1 MAGPRSVAAVV
12 CLVAMIAGFV
22 IATLESGRMTI
33 AVSAIERRP
42 RSFWRPAI
50 LVWRDY
56 ARLCPDGPHLH
67 RTLVASMVA
76 MVGAIGL
83 MLCLA

>member
-1 MAGPRSVAAVV
+1 MVGPRSVAAVV
-12 CLVAMIAGFV
+12 CLIAV
-22 IATLESGRMTI
+22 ITGLVVATLENGRMTI
-33 AVSAIERRP
+33 AVRAIERRS
-42 RSFWRPAI
+42 RSLWRPAI
-50 LVWRDY
+50 LAWRDY

-67 RTLVASMVA
+67 RALAASAVA

>member
-1 MAGPRSVAAVV
+1 MITGIVV
-12 CLVAMIAGFV
+12 
-22 IATLESGRMTI
+22 ATLENGRMAI

-42 RSFWRPAI
+42 RSFWRPAL

-56 ARLCPDGPHLH
+56 ARLCPDGLHLH
-67 RTLVASMVA
+67 RTMAASAVA
-76 MVGAIGL
+76 MAGAIGF

>member
-1 MAGPRSVAAVV
+1 MAGPRSVAAVL
-12 CLVAMIAGFV
+12 CLVAV
-22 IATLESGRMTI
+22 ITGIVVATLEIGRMAI
-33 AVSAIERRP
+33 AVSAVERRR
-42 RSFWRPAI
+42 RSFWRPAV

-67 RTLVASMVA
+67 RSLAASAVA

>member
-12 CLVAMIAGFV
+12 CFVAV
-22 IATLESGRMTI
+22 IIGIVVVALESGRMAI

-42 RSFWRPAI
+42 RAFWRPAI

-67 RTLVASMVA
+67 RTLAASAVA
-76 MVGAIGL
+76 MAGAIGL

>member
-12 CLVAMIAGFV
+12 CLIAV
-22 IATLESGRMTI
+22 ITGLVVVTLENGRMAI
-33 AVSAIERRP
+33 AVYAIERRP

-50 LVWRDY
+50 LIWRDY
-56 ARLCPDGPHLH
+56 ARLCPDGPRLH
-67 RTLVASMVA
+67 RALAASAVA

>member
-12 CLVAMIAGFV
+12 CLVAMIVGIV
-22 IATLESGRMTI
+22 VATLENGRMAI
-33 AVSAIERRP
+33 ALSAIERRQ
-42 RSFWRPAI
+42 RSFWCPVI

-56 ARLCPDGPHLH
+56 ARLRPDGPHLH
-67 RTLVASMVA
+67 RALAASAVA
-76 MVGAIGL
+76 MAGAIGV

>member
-12 CLVAMIAGFV
+12 CLVAVITGIV
-22 IATLESGRMTI
+22 IATLENGRMAIT
-33 AVSAIERRP
+33 VSTIERRP

-67 RTLVASMVA
+67 RTLAASAVA
-76 MVGAIGL
+76 MAGAIGL